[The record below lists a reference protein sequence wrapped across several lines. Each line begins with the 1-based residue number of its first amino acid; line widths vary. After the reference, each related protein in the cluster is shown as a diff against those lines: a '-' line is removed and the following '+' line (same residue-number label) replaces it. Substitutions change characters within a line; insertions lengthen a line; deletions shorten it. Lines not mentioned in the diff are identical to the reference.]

1 VLTLMLTVVFFMLFY
16 IHVTLFFYYMAVL
29 KTDVKRITISI
40 PKVFLQ
46 DLDQHINNFAL
57 TDRSRW
63 LIDAAKEKMA
73 KEKEMLSEMEQDNDV
88 S

>member
-1 VLTLMLTVVFFMLFY
+1 
-16 IHVTLFFYYMAVL
+16 MAVL
-29 KTDVKRITISI
+29 KTDVKRVTLTI
-40 PKVFLQ
+40 PKQFLS
-46 DLDQHINNFAL
+46 DLDSHINNFAL

-73 KEKEMLSEMEQDNDV
+73 KEKEMLSEIEINE